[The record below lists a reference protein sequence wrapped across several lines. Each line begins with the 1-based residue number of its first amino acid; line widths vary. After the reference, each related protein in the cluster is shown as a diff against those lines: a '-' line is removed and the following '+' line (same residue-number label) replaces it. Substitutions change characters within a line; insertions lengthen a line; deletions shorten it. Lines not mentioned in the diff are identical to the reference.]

1 MIEEER
7 ASGLQ
12 VYADRYPYTFS
23 QTSLSVILPGE
34 YADMTDAAIQARLS
48 GDPAECARLVN
59 WFQTESD
66 RDWTQVILSFSSLAE
81 YQPYL
86 GCSIAEI
93 AEKQGVTPAES
104 VMDIFPRDAARAQG
118 AFGSLSTENMRRILK
133 QDYVCCGSDENARPL
148 SLELG
153 RSHPRGFGSFP
164 RFLNMVRQENT
175 LSEAIRRVTSLP
187 AHIYG
192 LKNRGLIRSGYY
204 ADLVLFDEKELKDN
218 ADFAQP
224 HSPASGIRSVYVN
237 GVESFRDGQV
247 TARAGRFL
255 ERV

>member
-1 MIEEER
+1 
-7 ASGLQ
+7 
-12 VYADRYPYTFS
+12 
-23 QTSLSVILPGE
+23 
-34 YADMTDAAIQARLS
+34 
-48 GDPAECARLVN
+48 
-59 WFQTESD
+59 
-66 RDWTQVILSFSSLAE
+66 
-81 YQPYL
+81 
-86 GCSIAEI
+86 
-93 AEKQGVTPAES
+93 
-104 VMDIFPRDAARAQG
+104 MDILQRDAARAQG
-118 AFGSLSTENMRRILK
+118 AFGSLSTENMRQILK
-133 QDYVCCGSDENARPL
+133 QDYVCCGSDENARPH
-148 SLELG
+148 SLDLG

-175 LSEAIRRVTSLP
+175 LTEAIRRVTSLP
-187 AHIYG
+187 ARIYG

-204 ADLVLFDEKELKDN
+204 ADLVLFDENELTDN